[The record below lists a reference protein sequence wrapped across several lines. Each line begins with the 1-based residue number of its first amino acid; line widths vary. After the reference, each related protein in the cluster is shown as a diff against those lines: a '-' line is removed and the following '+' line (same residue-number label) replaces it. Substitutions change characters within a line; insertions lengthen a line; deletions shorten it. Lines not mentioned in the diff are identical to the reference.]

1 MGLRGTNFD
10 LKETFKM
17 LHSKKTGV
25 SVNNSNID
33 NLLKKKYT
41 LYTSENVF
49 KEASDGS
56 SNKKIKTQKGS
67 GK

>member
-1 MGLRGTNFD
+1 
-10 LKETFKM
+10 M
-17 LHSKKTGV
+17 LHSKKTCV

-49 KEASDGS
+49 KEASDSS
-56 SNKKIKTQKGS
+56 SNKKIKTQKRIRGNKKKTLKINS
-67 GK
+67 TNLLY